1 MKNLKFI
8 PLLIAAVLL
17 GGAAMAAGTAAP
29 SGGGHNTV
37 LVVVAIV
44 QVIAI
49 LALVGILKRFATHA
63 DQYTTLRRGG
73 RNAKKTLTI
82 AALLTVGL
90 SARAQESHYVPEFP
104 AFATDANTVVLLLVN
119 ALLLFVILYLAAML
133 KKMVNRMTPDF
144 KEEMTTLTP
153 QGSVKIVEERHTTK
167 EQGSSFLKSLTDAV
181 PLEREDDVML
191 DHEYDG
197 IRELDNNLPPWWVW
211 MFWATIIFAVVYF
224 TWYEIL
230 PYGMTQTEEYH
241 AEMAKAEADREAYLA
256 TQERPVDEN
265 TVELLTDPSDLAAGK
280 KIYVANCEACH
291 APDGGGGVGPNFCDE
306 YWVHG
311 GSINDIFAVIK
322 YGVPQKGMI
331 SWESQLRPEEIAQVA
346 SYVKSFEGTTPLAP
360 KEPQGEIWKP
370 KEKIDEAAAADTTA
384 TEVVVPGPG
393 ENDSNET
400 EEKATSAIP

>member
-1 MKNLKFI
+1 MKFF
-8 PLLIAAVLL
+8 PLLIAALL
-17 GGAAMAAGTAAP
+17 MGVPALAAETAVP

-37 LVVVAIV
+37 LVVVAVV

-49 LALVGILKRFATHA
+49 LALVGILKRLGTHA
-63 DQYTTLRRGG
+63 DRYTTLRKGG
-73 RNAKKTLTI
+73 KNAKKALTV
-82 AALLTVGL
+82 AALLTLGM
-90 SARAQESHYVPEFP
+90 SAQAQDTPYVPEFP

-119 ALLLFVILYLAAML
+119 ALLLFVILYLAALL
-133 KKMVNRMTPDF
+133 KRTVDRMMPNF
-144 KEEMTTLTP
+144 REELTTHTP
-153 QGSVKIVEERHTTK
+153 QGSVKIVEERHTAK

-181 PLEREDDVML
+181 PVEHEDDVML

-211 MFWATIIFAVVYF
+211 MFWATIVYAVVYF
-224 TWYEIL
+224 AWYEIL

-306 YWVHG
+306 YWLHG
-311 GSINDIFAVIK
+311 GSINDIYAVIK

-346 SYVKSFEGTTPLAP
+346 SYVKSFEGTTPLVP
-360 KEPQGEIWKP
+360 KDPQGEIWKS
-370 KEKIDEAAAADTTA
+370 KEKIDEAAATDSTA
-384 TEVVVPGPG
+384 TEEVVPDSG
-393 ENDSNET
+393 ESESK
-400 EEKATSAIP
+400 EKATATLP